1 VALLLLVQALRAAL
15 KQNLVAV
22 IKGHV
27 PSCEEG
33 AEWMRSH
40 GAVLAAVCVYHGV
53 ADGAEVVLRL
63 PRNEVA
69 GLELETAALEL
80 PQSVYEHAEDVH

>member
-27 PSCEEG
+27 PSCQEG
-33 AEWMRSH
+33 AEWMRPH

-53 ADGAEVVLRL
+53 ADGAEVVLRF
-63 PRNEVA
+63 PRHEVA
-69 GLELETAALEL
+69 GFELETAALEL
-80 PQSVYEHAEDVH
+80 PQPIY